1 MPEAQLDRFML
12 KLHIGYPQKSE
23 ERQIL
28 DLMATSAP
36 NLTVMPVVDPQQIIA
51 ARSVVNEIY
60 IDDRVKDYIVD
71 VVWATRDPASYNL
84 KLDGLI
90 RYGASPRATIYL
102 ALAARAHAFLNG
114 RGYVTPQDVKS
125 IGTDVLRHR
134 VIVSYEAEAETIT
147 SETIVDRIFRRPAR
161 PVIAQDR
168 QTPAEILKKIRA
180 LEIKTKGLV
189 QTMFAGDYHSVFKG
203 RGMNFEDV
211 REYQPG
217 DEIRAIDWNVTAR
230 LGTAFVKK
238 FTEERELT
246 VVLVVDVSASGNFGS
261 ASQSKRE
268 LAAEIA
274 CLLAFSAIRNNDK
287 VGLLLFSDTVELF
300 IPPKKGR
307 SHTLRIIREILF
319 FEPAGRGTAPALA
332 LDYLNK
338 VVTRRAVVF
347 FISDFQTSDFSRELS
362 VSGRRHD
369 FIAVHIQDQ
378 REEHLP
384 NVGIITLE
392 DAETG
397 EQIEINTAD
406 RNTRAL
412 QRLGGDAT
420 GRFEPDAP
428 PQQHRRHFIAHERE
442 LSARLA
448 LVFQTTGTTPR
459 RAMNWLT
466 YVSFRRRRHS

>member
-1 MPEAQLDRFML
+1 MSDAQ
-12 KLHIGYPQKSE
+12 K
-23 ERQIL
+23 
-28 DLMATSAP
+28 
-36 NLTVMPVVDPQQIIA
+36 
-51 ARSVVNEIY
+51 
-60 IDDRVKDYIVD
+60 
-71 VVWATRDPASYNL
+71 
-84 KLDGLI
+84 
-90 RYGASPRATIYL
+90 
-102 ALAARAHAFLNG
+102 
-114 RGYVTPQDVKS
+114 
-125 IGTDVLRHR
+125 
-134 VIVSYEAEAETIT
+134 
-147 SETIVDRIFRRPAR
+147 
-161 PVIAQDR
+161 
-168 QTPAEILKKIRA
+168 TPAEILKKIRA

-261 ASQSKRE
+261 VSQSKRE
-268 LAAEIA
+268 LAAEVA
-274 CLLAFSAIRNNDK
+274 CVLAFSAIRNNDK
-287 VGLLLFSDTVELF
+287 VGLLLFSDRVELF

-319 FEPAGRGTAPALA
+319 FEPIGRGTTPALA
-332 LDYLNK
+332 LDYLNN

-369 FIAVHIQDQ
+369 FIALHIQDQ
-378 REEHLP
+378 REEALP

-397 EQIEINTAD
+397 EQIEINTGD
-406 RNTRAL
+406 RTTRARFSAQAETRRAEL
-412 QRLGGDAT
+412 NRTLRRSNIDAISLRTGENYLPALRSFFKQR
-420 GRFEPDAP
+420 
-428 PQQHRRHFIAHERE
+428 ER
-442 LSARLA
+442 RLA
-448 LVFQTTGTTPR
+448 VR
-459 RAMNWLT
+459 
-466 YVSFRRRRHS
+466 

>member
-1 MPEAQLDRFML
+1 MPR
-12 KLHIGYPQKSE
+12 GPS
-23 ERQIL
+23 
-28 DLMATSAP
+28 TSLRSAR
-36 NLTVMPVVDPQQIIA
+36 DDA
-51 ARSVVNEIY
+51 A
-60 IDDRVKDYIVD
+60 K
-71 VVWATRDPASYNL
+71 
-84 KLDGLI
+84 
-90 RYGASPRATIYL
+90 
-102 ALAARAHAFLNG
+102 
-114 RGYVTPQDVKS
+114 
-125 IGTDVLRHR
+125 
-134 VIVSYEAEAETIT
+134 
-147 SETIVDRIFRRPAR
+147 
-161 PVIAQDR
+161 
-168 QTPAEILKKIRA
+168 TPAEILKKIRA

-189 QTMFAGDYHSVFKG
+189 QTVFAGDYHSVFKG

-261 ASQSKRE
+261 VVQSKRE
-268 LAAEIA
+268 LAAEVA

-287 VGLLLFSDTVELF
+287 VGLLLFSDRVELF

-347 FISDFQTSDFSRELS
+347 FVSDFQTGDFSRELS

-378 REEHLP
+378 REEMLP

-406 RNTRAL
+406 RTTRARFSAL
-412 QRLGGDAT
+412 AETRRVELNRTLRRNSIDAISLRTGEDYLPALRSFFKQR
-420 GRFEPDAP
+420 
-428 PQQHRRHFIAHERE
+428 ER
-442 LSARLA
+442 RLA
-448 LVFQTTGTTPR
+448 VR
-459 RAMNWLT
+459 
-466 YVSFRRRRHS
+466 

>member
-1 MPEAQLDRFML
+1 MQP
-12 KLHIGYPQKSE
+12 
-23 ERQIL
+23 
-28 DLMATSAP
+28 
-36 NLTVMPVVDPQQIIA
+36 
-51 ARSVVNEIY
+51 
-60 IDDRVKDYIVD
+60 
-71 VVWATRDPASYNL
+71 
-84 KLDGLI
+84 
-90 RYGASPRATIYL
+90 
-102 ALAARAHAFLNG
+102 
-114 RGYVTPQDVKS
+114 
-125 IGTDVLRHR
+125 
-134 VIVSYEAEAETIT
+134 
-147 SETIVDRIFRRPAR
+147 
-161 PVIAQDR
+161 DR
-168 QTPAEILKKIRA
+168 QTPAEILRKIRA

-189 QTMFAGDYHSVFKG
+189 QTIFAGDYHSVFKG

-261 ASQSKRE
+261 VSQSKRE
-268 LAAEIA
+268 LAAEVA

-287 VGLLLFSDTVELF
+287 VGLLLFSDRVELF

-319 FEPAGRGTAPALA
+319 FEPAGRGTTPALA

-347 FISDFQTSDFSRELS
+347 FVSDFQTGDFSRELS

-369 FIAVHIQDQ
+369 FIAIHVQDQ
-378 REEHLP
+378 REEMLP

-397 EQIEINTAD
+397 EQLEINTAD
-406 RNTRAL
+406 RTTRARFSAL
-412 QRLGGDAT
+412 AETHRAELNRTLRRNSIDAILLRTGEDYLPALRSFFKQR
-420 GRFEPDAP
+420 
-428 PQQHRRHFIAHERE
+428 ER
-442 LSARLA
+442 RLA
-448 LVFQTTGTTPR
+448 VR
-459 RAMNWLT
+459 
-466 YVSFRRRRHS
+466 